1 MAVVDSAALHH
12 TCFVVRDL
20 EATARTLADS
30 LGITWNVWTLE
41 PDEATLRGRAVQFS
55 FKVALGQVG
64 DSIYELIEPNTGE
77 SAYVEHLA
85 TKGEGFHHTCLIYS
99 TREAMRQA
107 KDELERQGR
116 EMIQLGSGGDLY
128 EFCYF
133 AMPEMG
139 GALELLFLGGELPPP
154 EQTIG

>member
-20 EATARTLADS
+20 EATATPLAKS
-30 LGITWNVWTLE
+30 LGISWNVWTLE
-41 PDEATLRGRAVQFS
+41 PDEATLHGRPVRFS

-64 DSIYELIEPNTGE
+64 DSIYELIQPAAGE

-85 TKGEGFHHTCLIYS
+85 TKGEGFHHTCFAYS
-99 TREAMRQA
+99 SLEAMRRA
-107 KDELERQGR
+107 KDDLQRQGR

-133 AMPEMG
+133 MMPEMG
-139 GALELLFLGGELPPP
+139 GALELLYLGGELPPP